1 VKKTLAKFAAGGFGA
16 AFGVMLALGLAFA
29 AAPQYY
35 QTGVLFLTS
44 LIGTEHVS
52 VDNGGPMS
60 TVATTAA
67 LDSLVIS
74 PTVVTANSSTSSA
87 TLTAANMTGVYG
99 SVILPMS
106 GTLTAAANATLIDV
120 PTLVANY
127 PGAKVTVGQSFLF
140 VLVNESAGAFS
151 WTVLTNTGW
160 TLNSGVGG
168 VSYVVP
174 QNTYTTFVVQFT
186 SQTTATITP
195 VATGFY
201 TG

>member
-67 LDSLVIS
+67 LDSLAIS

>member
-67 LDSLVIS
+67 LGSLVIS

>member
-1 VKKTLAKFAAGGFGA
+1 MKKTLAKFAAGGFGA

-67 LDSLVIS
+67 LGSLVIS

>member
-1 VKKTLAKFAAGGFGA
+1 MKKTLAKFAAGGFGA

-60 TVATTAA
+60 TVAPAA
-67 LDSLVIS
+67 AFDSLAIS

-99 SVILPMS
+99 AVILPMS

-160 TLNSGVGG
+160 TLNPGVGG